1 MSGITLLAKL
11 KQRYDELPSDH
22 PWRDNLKEVIDII
35 EDEENDE
42 KNKPPEHVEE
52 QTIEIDE
59 SLLKDA
65 IEIWSEVKPVLKD
78 FAWK

>member
-1 MSGITLLAKL
+1 MSGIALLTKL

-42 KNKPPEHVEE
+42 KNKPPEHVED

-65 IEIWSEVKPVLKD
+65 IDSWSEVKPVLKD
-78 FAWK
+78 FIWK

>member
-1 MSGITLLAKL
+1 MSGIALLTKL

-22 PWRDNLKEVIDII
+22 PYRAKLKEVIDII
-35 EDEENDE
+35 EYEENDE
-42 KNKPPEHVEE
+42 KNKSHEHVEE

-65 IEIWSEVKPVLKD
+65 IESWSEVKPVLKD
-78 FAWK
+78 FYN

>member
-1 MSGITLLAKL
+1 MSGIALLTKL